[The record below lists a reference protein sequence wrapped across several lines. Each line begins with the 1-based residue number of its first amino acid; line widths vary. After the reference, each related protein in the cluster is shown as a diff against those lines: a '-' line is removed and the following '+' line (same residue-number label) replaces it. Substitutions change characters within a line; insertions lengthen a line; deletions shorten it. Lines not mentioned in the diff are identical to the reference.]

1 MAIEFRNALLG
12 FNKDDVLN
20 YVHHKDAEFKN
31 LDRELNKKIEQI
43 EKELETLRKEYTS
56 ALATIGNLTH
66 ENDTLKVRVEEY
78 DRKVKEIDSMSSKI
92 GKLYLVSKSSA
103 KTIVSR
109 AEESSDLVSAQ
120 ADRNLEGIE
129 NTQASLKEIADSI
142 LSASQNFVSKLD
154 ALQDSLDEA
163 KQKVNDN
170 KTTTSK
176 ISEEFAELYAKLG

>member
-1 MAIEFRNALLG
+1 MAIEFRNSLLG
-12 FNKDDVLN
+12 FNKEDVLN
-20 YVHHKDAEFKN
+20 YVHHKDAELKT
-31 LDRELNKKIEQI
+31 LDRELNEKIAQV
-43 EKELETLRKEYTS
+43 EKQLAELRKEYTS
-56 ALATIGNLTH
+56 ALSTIGNLTH
-66 ENDTLKVRVEEY
+66 ENDMLKVRVEEY

-109 AEESSDLVSAQ
+109 AEESSDIVSAQ
-120 ADRNLEGIE
+120 ADKNIEGIE
-129 NTQASLKEIADSI
+129 NTQASLKEIAESI

-163 KQKVNDN
+163 KQKVSEN
-170 KTTTSK
+170 KTTNGK